1 MTTGLTARRALG
13 RAAPSPSRLRAAL
26 LLPIAL
32 GTLPALCRAAE
43 VDELQTIVI
52 TATRVPTP
60 VLQVASSIT
69 VVTAADLE
77 ARQER
82 TFAAVLRDIPGLNVV
97 QQGGPGAETSVFMRG
112 TNSNHT
118 KVLVDGIDV
127 SDPSNANAAFDFG
140 QLLTQDI
147 ERVEVLRGPQS
158 GLYGSDAIGGVINVI
173 TRAGS
178 GPMKL
183 SASVEGGT
191 FDSLNQT
198 AGVSGSQEAFH
209 YSANVAHLHS
219 GSTPV
224 TPLDLLAPG
233 EQRHNDSYDNFTVSS
248 KLGFDLTPDFDL
260 GLVTRYTNTHLH
272 YTGED
277 FTNFP
282 VDIPAAQQSA
292 SDTDEYYGRAS
303 AHLVSL
309 QGGLNQTL
317 GLAFTRN
324 RTATLQ
330 PQTAESLNTGERVK
344 LDWQGA
350 VRVSSTQSV
359 LLGLEDARDEISAP
373 LSASLR
379 IASAYVELQSH
390 LGEHWF
396 SALNARYD
404 DNDRFGSKVT
414 YRIAPTWVSSE
425 SGTKLKAS
433 VGSGFKAPTLGELF
447 QSFPPFFFANPDLK
461 PESSVGYDLGI
472 EQGLGAGV
480 VRIGATWFHNRI
492 RDLITTDVTGTTYA
506 NVGRASTDGVESFV
520 TYQPL
525 RQLSLRLDYTYTQA
539 TDDVLHVELLRRPK
553 HKGNL
558 NATWRASD
566 ALLLNASV
574 LTVSGWV
581 DGNRDFSIPRLDA
594 PGYTTANLAASFDL
608 SRQWALF
615 GRIDNLLDRH
625 YENPVGFLQPGI
637 GVFAGIKT
645 QL

>member
-1 MTTGLTARRALG
+1 MTTGLTVRRALG
-13 RAAPSPSRLRAAL
+13 RAALLAHAAFPAWSDTGLDRAAD
-26 LLPIAL
+26 AD
-32 GTLPALCRAAE
+32 A
-43 VDELQTIVI
+43 LQTIVI
-52 TATRVPTP
+52 SATRIPTP
-60 VLQVASSIT
+60 ELELASSVT
-69 VVTAADLE
+69 VVTADDIA

-97 QQGGPGAETSVFMRG
+97 QQGGPGAATSVFMRG

-209 YSANVAHLHS
+209 YSASVAHLHS

-233 EQRHNDSYDNFTVSS
+233 EQRHNDYYDNFTVSS

-277 FTNFP
+277 YSTFP
-282 VDIPAAQQSA
+282 ALPAAQQSA

-309 QGGLNQTL
+309 EGGLNQTL
-317 GLAFTRN
+317 GVAFTRN

-330 PQTAESLNTGERVK
+330 PQTAESLNTGARVK

-350 VRVSSTQSV
+350 VRVSSAQSV

-373 LSASLR
+373 LSASVR
-379 IASAYVELQSH
+379 TASAYVELQSR
-390 LGEHWF
+390 LGQHWF

-472 EQGLGAGV
+472 EQGLGGGV
-480 VRIGATWFHNRI
+480 VRVGATWFYNRI

-506 NVGRASTDGVESFV
+506 NVGRASTAGVESFV
-520 TYQPL
+520 AYQPVK
-525 RQLSLRLDYTYTQA
+525 QLSLRLDYTYTQA
-539 TDDVLHVELLRRPK
+539 TDDVLHEELLRRPK

-558 NATWRASD
+558 DATWRASD
-566 ALLLNASV
+566 ALLLDASV
-574 LTVSGWV
+574 LTVSSWV

-594 PGYTTANLAASFDL
+594 PGYTTVNLAASFEV
-608 SRQWALF
+608 SRQWAVF

-637 GVFAGIKT
+637 GVFAGIRT

>member
-1 MTTGLTARRALG
+1 MTTGLTVRRALG
-13 RAAPSPSRLRAAL
+13 SAAL
-26 LLPIAL
+26 LLYVAF
-32 GTLPALCRAAE
+32 PAWSDTGL
-43 VDELQTIVI
+43 VPTIVI
-52 TATRVPTP
+52 TATRIPTP
-60 VLQVASSIT
+60 ELDVASSVT
-69 VVTAADLE
+69 VVTADEIA

-82 TFAAVLRDIPGLNVV
+82 TFAEVLKDIPGLNVV

-173 TRAGS
+173 TRAGA

-183 SASVEGGT
+183 SASVEGGS
-191 FDSLNQT
+191 FDSFNQT
-198 AGVSGSQEAFH
+198 ASVSGSQDAFH
-209 YSANVAHLHS
+209 YSANIAHLHS

-233 EQRHNDSYDNFTVSS
+233 EPRNNDYYDNFTVSG
-248 KLGFDLTPDFDL
+248 KLGYDVTPDLNL
-260 GLVTRYTNTHLH
+260 GLVARYTNTHLH

-277 FTNFP
+277 YSTFP
-282 VDIPAAQQSA
+282 ALPAAQQSA
-292 SDTDEYYGRAS
+292 SDTDEYYGRAT
-303 AHLVSL
+303 AHLVVL
-309 QGGLNQTL
+309 DGGLAQTL
-317 GLAFTRN
+317 GVAFTRN

-330 PQTAESLNTGERVK
+330 PQIPETLNTGERVK
-344 LDWQGA
+344 LDWQG
-350 VRVSSTQSV
+350 VIRVSSAHSV
-359 LLGLEDARDEISAP
+359 LLGLEDARDQISAP
-373 LSASLR
+373 ISASMR
-379 IASAYVELQSH
+379 IASAYVELQSQ

-404 DNDRFGSKVT
+404 DNDRFGSKLT
-414 YRIAPTWVSSE
+414 YRIAPTWVSSA

-433 VGSGFKAPTLGELF
+433 VGSGFKAPTLSELF

-472 EQGLGAGV
+472 EQGLGGGV
-480 VRIGATWFHNRI
+480 VRIGATWFYNRI

-506 NVGRASTDGVESFV
+506 NVGRASTDGVEGFV
-520 TYQPL
+520 AYQPVKPL
-525 RQLSLRLDYTYTQA
+525 TLRLDYTYTEA
-539 TDDVLHVELLRRPK
+539 TDEVLHQELLRRPK

-558 NATWRASD
+558 NATWQATD

-574 LTVSGWV
+574 LTVSSWV

-594 PGYTTANLAASFDL
+594 PGYTTVNLAASFDL
-608 SRQWALF
+608 SRQLAVF
-615 GRIDNLLDRH
+615 GRIDNLFDRH
-625 YENPVGFLQPGI
+625 YENPVGFLQPRM
-637 GVFAGIKT
+637 GVFAGIRAK
-645 QL
+645 L